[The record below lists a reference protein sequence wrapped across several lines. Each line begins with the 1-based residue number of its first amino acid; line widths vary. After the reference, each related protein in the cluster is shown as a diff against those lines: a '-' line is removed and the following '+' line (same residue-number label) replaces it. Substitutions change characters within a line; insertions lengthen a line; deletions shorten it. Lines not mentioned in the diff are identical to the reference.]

1 MASAYYFLNI
11 TFEKHL
17 LNFMNRKYEIKSSVA
32 STVFSGLPPK
42 RLFVVDYQK
51 YLIQYFQIE
60 YPYQLSGTWI
70 QIQS

>member
-1 MASAYYFLNI
+1 
-11 TFEKHL
+11 
-17 LNFMNRKYEIKSSVA
+17 MNRKYENNSSVA
-32 STVFSGLPPK
+32 STVFSGLSPK

-70 QIQS
+70 QIQSEVVINVKIKLSIHFC